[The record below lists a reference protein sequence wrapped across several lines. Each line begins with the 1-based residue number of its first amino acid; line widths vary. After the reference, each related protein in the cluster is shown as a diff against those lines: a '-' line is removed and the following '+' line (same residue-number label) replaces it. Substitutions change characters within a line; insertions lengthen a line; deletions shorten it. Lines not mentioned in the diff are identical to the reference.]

1 MHLRSP
7 DLEAPRKKQVAAQ
20 LRNSQ
25 AASVATRTA
34 RAAPERL
41 SAGSESRTKEHVDT
55 ILNHLNPSLLFL
67 QQRVEAVRSSLQTVR

>member
-41 SAGSESRTKEHVDT
+41 SAGSEFRTKEQFLETGPSESYRAENLHVE
-55 ILNHLNPSLLFL
+55 IL
-67 QQRVEAVRSSLQTVR
+67 